1 MKWKDFKWFSLN
13 YLKPNPKPKS
23 QLLLIKKGQ
32 DSITIKDTTT
42 KTSSSKK
49 LLEVLIDNKRTFN
62 DYNITFN
69 I

>member
-1 MKWKDFKWFSLN
+1 MILNLILRVVSLN
-13 YLKPNPKPKS
+13 SCWLKK
-23 QLLLIKKGQ
+23 
-32 DSITIKDTTT
+32 IKDTAA

-62 DYNITFN
+62 DYDITFN

>member
-13 YLKPNPKPKS
+13 YLKPNPKGKS
-23 QLLLIKKGQ
+23 QLL
-32 DSITIKDTTT
+32 TKDTTA

-62 DYNITFN
+62 DYGITFN

>member
-1 MKWKDFKWFSLN
+1 MKWEDFKWFSLN
-13 YLKPNPKPKS
+13 YLKPNPKAKS

-62 DYNITFN
+62 YYDITFN